1 MDDRN
6 ASPIECHGLIGD
18 LQTAALVAQDGTI
31 DWFCSPRFDSPSV
44 FAALLDPERGGEC
57 RLRSERGD
65 AVTRQ
70 LYLPGTAM
78 LITRS
83 MTPEGVGEVI
93 DFMPI
98 AGDEQTDRHRIVR
111 MMRVVRGH
119 GRFVFDCRPAFDYG
133 RAETTVDLRGPGA
146 VFTSG
151 DGGHG
156 QALTLHPVGGDLQG
170 PFERVGGGVRL
181 VVDAVEGAVGGV
193 VLTTGEPGEPHAIS
207 MHEMWRLY
215 HQTRDYWRTW
225 AGQSQYTGR
234 WREQVERSA
243 ITLKLLT
250 HAPTGAPIAAAT
262 AGLPELVG
270 GERNWDYRYT
280 WIRDGSLSVHALL
293 GLGYCDE
300 AEAFLNWMRTRI
312 ISGQQRI
319 MYRVDGTTDLPEC
332 DLAHLRGYRDS
343 SPVRIGNDANGQL
356 QLDIYGEAMDAVYRG
371 HKAGLRPAYE
381 GWVRLAEGV
390 DRLCSTWDQP
400 DDGIWESR
408 SGRHDNTYGRVMCWV
423 AFDRAIRVARELGLP
438 ADIACWTASRDQV
451 YEQVMTRGWN
461 EAAQTFTQHYDTD
474 VVDAA
479 LLYMPIV
486 GFISPDDPRWRSTL
500 RAIDQHLVSDSL
512 VYRYD
517 PLKSPDGLAGAEGT
531 FSMCT
536 FWYVDALTRSGR
548 VDEAQLTFEKM
559 LTYSNHVGL
568 YAEEIGPTGEQLGN
582 FPQAFSHLGLINAAI
597 RLDAALG

>member
-1 MDDRN
+1 MDDHY

-18 LQTAALVAQDGTI
+18 LQTAALVAQDGSI
-31 DWFCSPRFDSPSV
+31 DWFCAPRFDSPSV
-44 FAALLDPERGGEC
+44 FAGLLDPGRGGQC
-57 RLRSERGD
+57 RLRADRDD

-70 LYLPGTAM
+70 LYLPGTAI
-78 LITRS
+78 LITRT
-83 MTPEGVGEVI
+83 MTPEGVGEVL
-93 DFMPI
+93 DFMPVT
-98 AGDEQTDRHRIVR
+98 GDEPTDRHRIVR
-111 MMRVVRGH
+111 IMRVVRGR
-119 GRFVFDCRPAFDYG
+119 GRFIFDCSPAFDYA
-133 RAETTVDLRGPGA
+133 RAATTVELRGPGA
-146 VFTSG
+146 VFT
-151 DGGHG
+151 GGG
-156 QALTLHPVGGDLQG
+156 QSLTLHPVGGEMLDR
-170 PFERVGGGVRL
+170 FERIDGGVRL
-181 VVDAVEGAVGGV
+181 VLDASEGAAGGV
-193 VLTTGEPGEPHAIS
+193 ILETGPATQPRAVAMEEL
-207 MHEMWRLY
+207 WQLY
-215 HQTRDYWRTW
+215 DQTRDYWRSW
-225 AGQSQYTGR
+225 AAQSKYTGR

-280 WIRDGSLSVHALL
+280 WIRDGSLAVHALV
-293 GLGYCDE
+293 GLGYGGE
-300 AEAFLNWMRTRI
+300 AEAFLNWLRTRI
-312 ISGQQRI
+312 TSGRPRI
-319 MYRVDGTTDLPEC
+319 MYRVDGDADLPEL
-332 DLAHLRGYRDS
+332 DLPHLCGYRDS
-343 SPVRIGNDANGQL
+343 RPVRIGNDANGQL
-356 QLDIYGEAMDAVYRG
+356 QLDIFGEAMDAVYRG
-371 HKAGLRPAYE
+371 YRSGLRPAYD
-381 GWVRLAEGV
+381 GWVRLAEGI
-390 DRLCSTWDQP
+390 DWLCGVWDQP

-423 AFDRAIRVARELGLP
+423 AFDRAIRVARALGLP
-438 ADIACWTASRDQV
+438 ADLPCWTASRDAV
-451 YEQVMTRGWN
+451 YQQVMTRGWN

-486 GFISPDDPRWRSTL
+486 GFISPEDPRWRSTL
-500 RAIDQHLVSDSL
+500 RAIDEHLVSDSL

-536 FWYVDALTRSGR
+536 FWYVDALTRTGR
-548 VDEAQLTFEKM
+548 VDDAQLTFEKM

-597 RLDAALG
+597 RLDKALG